1 LDTYLQAGNIMLLLK
16 QALVS
21 FPILTQHR

>member
-16 QALVS
+16 EALVS
-21 FPILTQHR
+21 FPLLTQHR